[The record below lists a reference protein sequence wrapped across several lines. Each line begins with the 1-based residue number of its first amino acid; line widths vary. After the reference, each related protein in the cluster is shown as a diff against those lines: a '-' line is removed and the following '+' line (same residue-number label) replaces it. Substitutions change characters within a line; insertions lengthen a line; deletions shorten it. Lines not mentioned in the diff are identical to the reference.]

1 MNELSLDSIK
11 SKIYIVRE
19 RQVIL
24 DSDLARYYRIETKV
38 LVQNVK
44 RNLKRFPDNFMFQL
58 TDEEFLLL
66 RSQIVTSNNRGGR
79 RYNPYAFTEH
89 GVAMLSGLLNSP
101 NAIEINIKIIE
112 SFVSMRHYLNENKDI
127 YQSLNRLSN
136 KVDEHDEKLELLF
149 SSFNKKERLFLPNEE
164 YDSYSYVFNILRNA
178 KKELIII
185 DSYADIS
192 LLDIVRN
199 IDSSITL
206 ITSSKS
212 KLSKSEID
220 KFNKQYNKLKV
231 IKDNSFHD
239 RYFIIDRKTI
249 YHLGTSIN
257 YMGQKVFSINLLED
271 NLIKNELINYI
282 NIIL

>member
-136 KVDEHDEKLELLF
+136 KVDEQDEKLELLF

-199 IDSSITL
+199 IDSSIIL

-271 NLIKNELINYI
+271 KIVKNELINYI
-282 NIIL
+282 NTIL